1 MVLVGQRP
9 NSKSI
14 RLSING
20 SRSIIDIHP
29 AETHIP
35 FISKVGDSN
44 WYRLYDTY
52 AAITLLSW

>member
-14 RLSING
+14 RLSIND
-20 SRSIIDIHP
+20 RDIIDIHP
-29 AETHIP
+29 AETNIP
-35 FISKVGDSN
+35 FISKVGNSN
-44 WYRLYDTY
+44 WYRLYDKH